1 MGRAVLAVSRP
12 QLFTQANFYI
22 LQPLHFSSHRV
33 KIEKKKELEVAC
45 YE

>member
-1 MGRAVLAVSRP
+1 MGRAVLAVSR
-12 QLFTQANFYI
+12 LFTQAKFYI